1 MFKCYD
7 SYDVALT
14 GGNFMKKCI
23 IFLTFALLTISSL
36 FAIDVDEK
44 EIRDGGSGAIDFIN
58 YTGRHDEIDS
68 VEAIRRIGSDLSGA
82 VTSGQVGS
90 SNRYLVIHAVD
101 SSVKEGLD
109 ADIIILGAQ
118 VNVDHIDNLRL
129 IIEGYLSSSYGYS
142 RQDAKT
148 LAHFITIYNAVYR
161 SDMRA
166 FAKKYKSVV
175 LQHLSS
181 DKVGLATTY
190 SEWPGKTQIVIP
202 LTDQKY
208 SGTIST
214 IDTGVI
220 SDKAVVDK
228 MKESDDKDIDARKDM
243 VEIKEKESEQARER
257 AEEARKKALEKEK
270 ESEQARKRAEQAKKN
285 LQDKENTLQDKEK
298 ASQKAQKD
306 ADEAKKNNASDK
318 DDKQKQ
324 ADKAKEEAEKARQE
338 RDKAKTEKDKEDSDV
353 KKSKDEVARLSDEA
367 SDEEKMAKDKMED
380 AQSDRK
386 DIAADTQKI
395 IEDKKAEK
403 KAETDALIAS
413 AVRAY
418 ALKVVDGDTLSS
430 SIVMLDLRNARQ
442 IKTSS
447 LDTIRGRRVYEVKD
461 NLLAIA
467 GSSSGNGIVSLVLI
481 NARTLEVVKQSSDVI
496 ADDSVLV
503 QDGDYYYAIVSSN
516 GKYYLGKF
524 NAELE
529 RQSLSPIA
537 VLPYSPVSVTER
549 GILVQDESNSIHL
562 LDKTHLKDTDGGE
575 KKNFTSFRNEIN

>member
-1 MFKCYD
+1 
-7 SYDVALT
+7 
-14 GGNFMKKCI
+14 MKRCI
-23 IFLTFALLTISSL
+23 IFFTFILLTIPSL
-36 FAIDVDEK
+36 FAIDVDER
-44 EIRDGGSGAIDFIN
+44 EIREGGSSTIDFIN

-82 VTSGQVGS
+82 STSGQAGA
-90 SNRYLVIHAVD
+90 SNRYLIIHAVD
-101 SSVKEGLD
+101 SSIKEGLD
-109 ADIIILGAQ
+109 ADIIILGSQ

-129 IIEGYLSSSYGYS
+129 IIEGYLSASYGYS
-142 RQDAKT
+142 RQDART

-161 SDMRA
+161 GNMQA
-166 FAKKYKSVV
+166 FARKYKSVV

-181 DKVGLATTY
+181 DRVGLATTY

-214 IDTGVI
+214 VDTGVI

-243 VEIKEKESEQARER
+243 VDLKEKESEEARRR
-257 AEEARKKALEKEK
+257 AEEARRQALEKEK
-270 ESEQARKRAEQAKKN
+270 EARDARNKANDANKN
-285 LQDKENTLQDKEK
+285 LQDKEKTLQDKER

-306 ADEAKKNNASDK
+306 ADDAKKNNASDK
-318 DDKQKQ
+318 DDKQRQ
-324 ADKAKEEAEKARQE
+324 ADKAREDAEKARRERDKAKEE
-338 RDKAKTEKDKEDSDV
+338 KDKQDADA
-353 KKSKDEVARLSDEA
+353 KNKQDEVDRLKEDARDE
-367 SDEEKMAKDKMED
+367 DKMAQDKMED

-418 ALKVVDGDTLSS
+418 SLKVVDSDTLSS

-447 LDTIRGRRVYEVKD
+447 IDTIRGRRIYEVGD

-481 NARTLEVVKQSSDVI
+481 NARSLEVVKQSSDVI
-496 ADDSVLV
+496 ADESMLL
-503 QDGDYYYAIVSSN
+503 QDGDYYYAIVSSS

-537 VLPYSPVSVTER
+537 VLPYSPISVTEQ
-549 GILVQDESNSIHL
+549 GILVQDENNSIHL
-562 LDKTHLKDTDGGE
+562 LDKTNLKDTAGTE
-575 KKNFTSFRNEIN
+575 RKNFTSFRNETN

>member
-1 MFKCYD
+1 
-7 SYDVALT
+7 
-14 GGNFMKKCI
+14 MKRCI
-23 IFLTFALLTISSL
+23 IFFTFILLTIPSL
-36 FAIDVDEK
+36 FAIDVDER
-44 EIRDGGSGAIDFIN
+44 EIREGGSSTIDFIN

-82 VTSGQVGS
+82 STSGQAGA
-90 SNRYLVIHAVD
+90 SNRYLIIHAVD
-101 SSVKEGLD
+101 SSIKEGLD
-109 ADIIILGAQ
+109 ADIIILGSQ

-129 IIEGYLSSSYGYS
+129 IIEGYLSASYGYS
-142 RQDAKT
+142 RQDART

-161 SDMRA
+161 GNMQA
-166 FAKKYKSVV
+166 FARKYKSVV

-181 DKVGLATTY
+181 DRVGLATTY

-214 IDTGVI
+214 VDTGVI

-243 VEIKEKESEQARER
+243 VDLKEKESEEARRR
-257 AEEARKKALEKEK
+257 AEEARRQALEKEK
-270 ESEQARKRAEQAKKN
+270 EARDARNKANDANKN
-285 LQDKENTLQDKEK
+285 LQDKEKTLQDKER

-306 ADEAKKNNASDK
+306 ADDAKKNNASDK
-318 DDKQKQ
+318 DDKQRQ
-324 ADKAKEEAEKARQE
+324 ADKAREDAEKARRERDKAKEE
-338 RDKAKTEKDKEDSDV
+338 KDKQDADAKNKQAEVDRLKEDAR
-353 KKSKDEVARLSDEA
+353 DED
-367 SDEEKMAKDKMED
+367 KMAQDKMED

-418 ALKVVDGDTLSS
+418 SLKVVDSDTLSS

-447 LDTIRGRRVYEVKD
+447 IDTIRGRRIYEVGD

-481 NARTLEVVKQSSDVI
+481 NARSLEVVKQSSDVI
-496 ADDSVLV
+496 ADESMLL
-503 QDGDYYYAIVSSN
+503 QDGDYYYAIVSSS

-537 VLPYSPVSVTER
+537 VLPYSPISVTEQ
-549 GILVQDESNSIHL
+549 GILVQDENNSIHL
-562 LDKTHLKDTDGGE
+562 LDKTNLKDTAGTE
-575 KKNFTSFRNEIN
+575 RKNFTSFRNETN

>member
-1 MFKCYD
+1 
-7 SYDVALT
+7 
-14 GGNFMKKCI
+14 MKKCI
-23 IFLTFALLTISSL
+23 IFLTFILLTIPSL

-44 EIRDGGSGAIDFIN
+44 EIREGGSSTIDFIN
-58 YTGRHDEIDS
+58 YTGQHDEIDS

-82 VTSGQVGS
+82 ATSGQAGA
-90 SNRYLVIHAVD
+90 SNRYLIIHAVD
-101 SSVKEGLD
+101 PSVKQGLD
-109 ADIIILGAQ
+109 ADIIILGSQ

-161 SDMRA
+161 GNMQA

-175 LQHLSS
+175 LRHLSG

-214 IDTGVI
+214 IDTGTI

-228 MKESDDKDIDARKDM
+228 MKESDDKDINARKDM
-243 VEIKEKESEQARER
+243 VDLKEKESEEARRR

-270 ESEQARKRAEQAKKN
+270 EMEQAKRRAEKAKKD
-285 LQDKENTLQDKEK
+285 LEDKEK
-298 ASQKAQKD
+298 ALKDKEKESQKAQKD
-306 ADEAKKNNASDK
+306 AQDAKKDNSSDK
-318 DDKQKQ
+318 DDKQKKADQ
-324 ADKAKEEAEKARQE
+324 AKQDADKAKLERDKAKEE
-338 RDKAKTEKDKEDSDV
+338 KDKLEAEARKKQEEADSL
-353 KKSKDEVARLSDEA
+353 KKDAK
-367 SDEEKMAKDKMED
+367 DEEKMADDKMED

-413 AVRAY
+413 ATRAY
-418 ALKVVDGDTLSS
+418 SLKVVDPDTLSS

-447 LDTIRGRRVYEVKD
+447 LDTIRGRRIYEVGE
-461 NLLAIA
+461 NILAIA

-481 NARTLEVVKQSSDVI
+481 NARSLEVVKQSSDVI
-496 ADDSVLV
+496 AEDSLLV
-503 QDGDYYYAIVSSN
+503 QDGDYYYAIVSSA

-537 VLPYSPVSVTER
+537 VLPYSPISITEH
-549 GILVQDESNSIHL
+549 GVLVQDENSSIHL
-562 LDKTHLKDTDGGE
+562 LDKTNLKDTTGGE
-575 KKNFTSFRNEIN
+575 RKNFTSFRNETN

>member
-1 MFKCYD
+1 
-7 SYDVALT
+7 
-14 GGNFMKKCI
+14 MKKCI
-23 IFLTFALLTISSL
+23 LFFTFILLTILSL

-44 EIRDGGSGAIDFIN
+44 EIREGDSKSIDFIN
-58 YTGRHDEIDS
+58 YTGKHDEIDTI
-68 VEAIRRIGSDLSGA
+68 EAIRRIGSDLKGA
-82 VTSGQVGS
+82 STSGQAGV

-101 SSVKEGLD
+101 SSIKEGLD
-109 ADIIILGAQ
+109 ADIIILGPQ

-129 IIEGYLSSSYGYS
+129 IIEGYLSASYGYS

-148 LAHFITIYNAVYR
+148 LSHFITIYNAVYR
-161 SDMRA
+161 GNMQA

-175 LQHLSS
+175 LKHLSS
-181 DKVGLATTY
+181 DKVGLSTTY

-220 SDKAVVDK
+220 SDKNVVDK
-228 MKESDDKDIDARKDM
+228 MKENDDKDIDARKDM
-243 VEIKEKESEQARER
+243 VDLKEKEAEEARKR

-270 ESEQARKRAEQAKKN
+270 EAQEAKKRAEEAKKN
-285 LQDKENTLQDKEK
+285 LDDKEKNLKDKEK

-306 ADEAKKNNASDK
+306 AENDKN
-318 DDKQKQ
+318 KQKQ
-324 ADKAKEEAEKARQE
+324 AEQAKKDAEKAKEE
-338 RDKAKTEKDKEDSDV
+338 RDKAQKEKDKKDEEA
-353 KKSKDEVARLSDEA
+353 KSKQEEADALKDEA
-367 SDEEKMAKDKMED
+367 KTEDKMAEDKTED

-418 ALKVVDGDTLSS
+418 ALKVVDKDTLSS
-430 SIVMLDLRNARQ
+430 TIVMLDLRNARQ
-442 IKTSS
+442 IKTSP
-447 LDTIRGRRVYEVKD
+447 LDTIRGRNIYEVGD

-467 GSSSGNGIVSLVLI
+467 GSSSGNGIISLVLI
-481 NARTLEVVKQSSDVI
+481 NSRSLEVVKQSSDVI
-496 ADDSVLV
+496 AEESMLV
-503 QDGDYYYAIVSSN
+503 KDGDYYYAIVSSS

-524 NAELE
+524 NGELE

-537 VLPYSPVSVTER
+537 VLPYSPISVTEQ
-549 GILVQDESNSIHL
+549 GILVQDENNSIHL
-562 LDKTHLKDTDGGE
+562 LNKTNLKDGIE
-575 KKNFTSFRNEIN
+575 KKNFTSFKSETN

>member
-1 MFKCYD
+1 
-7 SYDVALT
+7 
-14 GGNFMKKCI
+14 MKKCI
-23 IFLTFALLTISSL
+23 IFLTFILLVIPSL

-44 EIRDGGSGAIDFIN
+44 EIKEGGSGTIDFIN
-58 YTGRHDEIDS
+58 YTGSHNEIDS
-68 VEAIRRIGSDLSGA
+68 VEAIRKIGSDLSGA
-82 VTSGQVGS
+82 ATLGRAGS
-90 SNRYLVIHAVD
+90 SSRYLVIHAVD
-101 SSVKEGLD
+101 PSVKEGLD
-109 ADIIILGAQ
+109 ADIIILGSQ

-129 IIEGYLSSSYGYS
+129 IIEGYLSTSYGYS

-161 SDMRA
+161 GNMKI

-175 LQHLSS
+175 LQYLSS
-181 DKVGLATTY
+181 DKVGLATVY

-208 SGTIST
+208 SGTVST

-228 MKESDDKDIDARKDM
+228 MKEQDDKDIEARKDM
-243 VEIKEKESEQARER
+243 VGLKEKESEEARRR

-270 ESEQARKRAEQAKKN
+270 EASEARKKAEEAKKN
-285 LQDKENTLQDKEK
+285 LQNKEKALSDKEK
-298 ASQKAQKD
+298 AAQKAQKE

-318 DDKQKQ
+318 DDKQKKADQ
-324 ADKAKEEAEKARQE
+324 AKKDAENAKEERDKAKEEKDREDAEV
-338 RDKAKTEKDKEDSDV
+338 KENQ
-353 KKSKDEVARLSDEA
+353 DEIDRLVEDA

-418 ALKVVDGDTLSS
+418 ALKVVDPESLSS

-447 LDTIRGRRVYEVKD
+447 LDTIKGRRVYEVGD

-467 GSSSGNGIVSLVLI
+467 GSSSGNGVVSLVLI
-481 NARTLEVVKQSSDVI
+481 NARSLEVVKQSSDVI
-496 ADDSVLV
+496 AEDSMLV
-503 QDGDYYYAIVSSN
+503 KDGDYYYAIVSTS

-537 VLPYSPVSVTER
+537 VLPYSPISITEQ
-549 GILVQDESNSIHL
+549 GILVQDGSNSIHI
-562 LDKTHLKDTDGGE
+562 LDKTHLKDVASGE
-575 KKNFTSFRNEIN
+575 KKNFTSFRNETN

>member
-1 MFKCYD
+1 
-7 SYDVALT
+7 
-14 GGNFMKKCI
+14 MKKCI
-23 IFLTFALLTISSL
+23 LFFTFILLTIPSL

-44 EIRDGGSGAIDFIN
+44 EIREGGSKSIDFIN
-58 YTGRHDEIDS
+58 YTGKHDEIDTI
-68 VEAIRRIGSDLSGA
+68 EAIRRIGSDLKGA
-82 VTSGQVGS
+82 STSGQAGV

-101 SSVKEGLD
+101 SSIKEGLD
-109 ADIIILGAQ
+109 ADIIILGPQ

-129 IIEGYLSSSYGYS
+129 IIEGYLSASYGYS

-148 LAHFITIYNAVYR
+148 LSHFITIYNAVYR
-161 SDMRA
+161 GNMQA

-175 LQHLSS
+175 LKHLSS
-181 DKVGLATTY
+181 DKVGLSTTY

-220 SDKAVVDK
+220 SDKNVVDK
-228 MKESDDKDIDARKDM
+228 MKENDDKDVDARKDM
-243 VEIKEKESEQARER
+243 VDLKEKEAEEARKR

-270 ESEQARKRAEQAKKN
+270 EAQEAKKRAEEAKKN
-285 LQDKENTLQDKEK
+285 LDDKEKNLKDKEK

-306 ADEAKKNNASDK
+306 AENDKN
-318 DDKQKQ
+318 KQKQ
-324 ADKAKEEAEKARQE
+324 AEQAKKDAEKAKEE
-338 RDKAKTEKDKEDSDV
+338 RDKAQKEKDKKDEEA
-353 KKSKDEVARLSDEA
+353 KSKQEEADALKDEA
-367 SDEEKMAKDKMED
+367 KTEDKMAEDKTED

-418 ALKVVDGDTLSS
+418 ALKVVDKDTLSS
-430 SIVMLDLRNARQ
+430 TIVMLDLRNARQ
-442 IKTSS
+442 IKTSP
-447 LDTIRGRRVYEVKD
+447 LDTIRGRNIYEVGD

-467 GSSSGNGIVSLVLI
+467 GSSSGNGIISLVLI
-481 NARTLEVVKQSSDVI
+481 NSRTLEVVKQSSDVI
-496 ADDSVLV
+496 AEESMLV
-503 QDGDYYYAIVSSN
+503 KDGDYYYAIVSSS

-524 NAELE
+524 NGDLE

-537 VLPYSPVSVTER
+537 VLPYSPISVTEQ
-549 GILVQDESNSIHL
+549 GILVQDENSSIHL
-562 LDKTHLKDTDGGE
+562 LNKTNLKDGIE
-575 KKNFTSFRNEIN
+575 KKNFTSFKSETN

>member
-1 MFKCYD
+1 
-7 SYDVALT
+7 
-14 GGNFMKKCI
+14 MKKCSV
-23 IFLTFALLTISSL
+23 FLTFILLIASSL
-36 FAIDVDEK
+36 FAINVDEK
-44 EIRDGGSGAIDFIN
+44 EIKEGGSGTIDFIN

-68 VEAIRRIGSDLSGA
+68 VEAIRKIGSDLSGA
-82 VTSGQVGS
+82 ATYGQVGS
-90 SNRYLVIHAVD
+90 SSRYLVIHAVD
-101 SSVKEGLD
+101 SSIKEGLD

-161 SDMRA
+161 GNMQA

-175 LQHLSS
+175 LQYLSR
-181 DKVGLATTY
+181 DKVGLATVY

-220 SDKAVVDK
+220 SDKTVVDK
-228 MKESDDKDIDARKDM
+228 MKEQDDKDIAARKDM
-243 VEIKEKESEQARER
+243 VDLKEKESEEARKR

-270 ESEQARKRAEQAKKN
+270 EANEARKKAENARKN
-285 LQDKENTLQDKEK
+285 LKDKEKTLSDKEK
-298 ASQKAQKD
+298 AAQKAQKE
-306 ADEAKKNNASDK
+306 ADEAKKKNASDK
-318 DDKQKQ
+318 DKKQREADKAKKE
-324 ADKAKEEAEKARQE
+324 AENAKAERDKAKEE
-338 RDKAKTEKDKEDSDV
+338 KDKQDTEA
-353 KKSKDEVARLSDEA
+353 KEKQDEA
-367 SDEEKMAKDKMED
+367 DSLTENATTEEKMAKDKMED

-418 ALKVVDGDTLSS
+418 ALKVVDKETLSS

-447 LDTIRGRRVYEVKD
+447 LDTIRGRRVYEVGD

-481 NARTLEVVKQSSDVI
+481 NARSLEVVKQSSDVI
-496 ADDSVLV
+496 AEDSMLV
-503 QDGDYYYAIVSSN
+503 KDGDYYYAIVSSN

-524 NAELE
+524 NADLE
-529 RQSLSPIA
+529 RQSLSPIP
-537 VLPYSPVSVTER
+537 VMPYSPISVTEQ
-549 GILVQDESNSIHL
+549 GILVQDEGSSIHL
-562 LDKTHLKDTDGGE
+562 LDKTHLKEATSTE
-575 KKNFTSFRNEIN
+575 KKNFNSFKSEIN

>member
-1 MFKCYD
+1 
-7 SYDVALT
+7 
-14 GGNFMKKCI
+14 MKKCT
-23 IFLTFALLTISSL
+23 IFLTFILLTIPSL

-44 EIRDGGSGAIDFIN
+44 EIRDGGNTTIDFIN
-58 YTGRHDEIDS
+58 YNGRHDEIDS
-68 VEAIRRIGSDLSGA
+68 VEAIRRIGADLSGA
-82 VTSGQVGS
+82 STYGQAGA
-90 SNRYLVIHAVD
+90 SNRYLIIHAVD
-101 SSVKEGLD
+101 ASIKEGLD
-109 ADIIILGAQ
+109 ADIIILGSQ

-161 SDMRA
+161 GNMQA
-166 FAKKYKSVV
+166 FSKKYKNVV
-175 LQHLSS
+175 LKNLSS
-181 DKVGLATTY
+181 DKVGLATNYT
-190 SEWPGKTQIVIP
+190 EWPGKTQIVIP

-214 IDTGVI
+214 VDTGVI

-228 MKESDDKDIDARKDM
+228 MKEQDDKDIEARKDM
-243 VEIKEKESEQARER
+243 VDLKEKESDEARRR
-257 AEEARKKALEKEK
+257 AEEARKQALEKEK
-270 ESEQARKRAEQAKKN
+270 EAKDAQQKANDANKN
-285 LQDKENTLQDKEK
+285 LKDKEKQLQDKEK
-298 ASQKAQKD
+298 AAQKAQKD
-306 ADEAKKNNASDK
+306 AEDAKKNNASDK
-318 DDKQKQ
+318 DDKQKKADQ
-324 ADKAKEEAEKARQE
+324 ANKEAENAKAERDRAKEEKDRQE
-338 RDKAKTEKDKEDSDV
+338 AEAKNKQ
-353 KKSKDEVARLSDEA
+353 DEVDSLTEDATN
-367 SDEEKMAKDKMED
+367 EEKMAEDKMED

-418 ALKVVDGDTLSS
+418 ALKVVDQETLSS

-447 LDTIRGRRVYEVKD
+447 LDTIRGRHVYEVGE

-481 NARTLEVVKQSSDVI
+481 NARSLEVVKQSSDVI
-496 ADDSVLV
+496 AEESMLA
-503 QDGDYYYAIVSSN
+503 QDGDYYYAIVSSS

-537 VLPYSPVSVTER
+537 VMPYSPISITEQ
-549 GILVQDESNSIHL
+549 GILVQDESSSIHL
-562 LDKTHLKDTDGGE
+562 LDKTNLKDTAAGE
-575 KKNFTSFRNEIN
+575 KKNFTSFKNETN

>member
-1 MFKCYD
+1 
-7 SYDVALT
+7 
-14 GGNFMKKCI
+14 MKRGI
-23 IFLTFALLTISSL
+23 IFFTFILLTTIPSL
-36 FAIDVDEK
+36 FAIDVDER
-44 EIRDGGSGAIDFIN
+44 EIREGGSGTIDFIN
-58 YTGRHDEIDS
+58 YTGRHDEIDT
-68 VEAIRRIGSDLSGA
+68 VEAIRKIGADLSGA
-82 VTSGQVGS
+82 SLSGQAGS
-90 SNRYLVIHAVD
+90 SNRYLIIHAVD
-101 SSVKEGLD
+101 ESVKEGLD
-109 ADIIILGAQ
+109 ADIIILGSQ

-161 SDMRA
+161 ANMQA

-175 LQHLSS
+175 LKHLSS
-181 DKVGLATTY
+181 DKVGLSTNY

-208 SGTIST
+208 SGTISSV
-214 IDTGVI
+214 DTGVI
-220 SDKAVVDK
+220 SDKNVVNK
-228 MKESDDKDIDARKDM
+228 MKEQDDKDIEARKDM
-243 VEIKEKESEQARER
+243 VDLKEKESEEARKR
-257 AEEARKKALEKEK
+257 AEEARRKALEKEK
-270 ESEQARKRAEQAKKN
+270 EAREANKKAEDANKN
-285 LQDKENTLQDKEK
+285 LKDKEK
-298 ASQKAQKD
+298 ALQNKEKAAQKAQKD
-306 ADEAKKNNASDK
+306 ADDAKKNNASNK
-318 DDKQKQ
+318 DDKQKE
-324 ADKAKEEAEKARQE
+324 ADKAKAEAEKARQE
-338 RDKAKTEKDKEDSDV
+338 RDRAKEEQD
-353 KKSKDEVARLSDEA
+353 KKSSEAKNKQDEVDRLTEQA
-367 SDEEKMAKDKMED
+367 GDEEKMAKDKEED

-395 IEDKKAEK
+395 IEDRKAEK

-418 ALKVVDGDTLSS
+418 ALKVVDKETLSS
-430 SIVMLDLRNARQ
+430 SIVMLDLRDARQ

-447 LDTIRGRRVYEVKD
+447 LDTIRGRRVYEVGD

-496 ADDSVLV
+496 AEESVLV
-503 QDGDYYYAIVSSN
+503 QDENYYYAVVSSN

-537 VLPYSPVSVTER
+537 ILPYSPISITEQ
-549 GILVQDESNSIHL
+549 GILVQDESSSIHL
-562 LDKTHLKDTDGGE
+562 LDKTHLKDASSGE
-575 KKNFTSFRNEIN
+575 KKNFTSFRNETK

>member
-1 MFKCYD
+1 
-7 SYDVALT
+7 
-14 GGNFMKKCI
+14 MKKCI
-23 IFLTFALLTISSL
+23 IFLTFILLTAPSL
-36 FAIDVDEK
+36 FAIDVDEREIK
-44 EIRDGGSGAIDFIN
+44 EGGSATIDFIN
-58 YTGRHDEIDS
+58 YTGKHDEIDT

-82 VTSGQVGS
+82 TVSGQAGS
-90 SNRYLVIHAVD
+90 GNRYLVIHAVD
-101 SSVKEGLD
+101 ASVKEGLD
-109 ADIIILGAQ
+109 ADIIILGSQ

-148 LAHFITIYNAVYR
+148 LAHFITVYNAVYR
-161 SDMRA
+161 GNMQA

-175 LQHLSS
+175 LKHLSS
-181 DKVGLATTY
+181 DKVGLATIY

-208 SGTIST
+208 SGTISS

-228 MKESDDKDIDARKDM
+228 MKESDDKDIEARKDM
-243 VEIKEKESEQARER
+243 VDLKEKESEEARKR

-270 ESEQARKRAEQAKKN
+270 EAKAAKQKAEDANKK
-285 LQDKENTLQDKEK
+285 LKDKEK
-298 ASQKAQKD
+298 ALKDKEKAAQKAQKD
-306 ADEAKKNNASDK
+306 ADDAKKNNTGDK
-318 DDKQKQ
+318 DAKQKQ
-324 ADKAKEEAEKARQE
+324 ADKAKEDAEKAKLE
-338 RDKAKTEKDKEDSDV
+338 RDKAKEDKDKKDSEAKEKQEEADSL
-353 KKSKDEVARLSDEA
+353 KKDAKN
-367 SDEEKMAKDKMED
+367 EEKMAEDKMED

-418 ALKVVDGDTLSS
+418 SLKVVDQETLSS

-447 LDTIRGRRVYEVKD
+447 LDTIRGRCIYEVGD

-481 NARTLEVVKQSSDVI
+481 NARSLEVVKQSSDVI
-496 ADDSVLV
+496 AEDSLLV
-503 QDGDYYYAIVSSN
+503 KDGDYYYAIVSSS

-524 NAELE
+524 NADLE

-537 VLPYSPVSVTER
+537 VLPYSPISVTEQ
-549 GILVQDESNSIHL
+549 GVLVQDESSSIHL
-562 LDKTHLKDTDGGE
+562 LDKTHLKDTAIAQ
-575 KKNFTSFRNEIN
+575 KKNFTSFKNETN